1 MTPGSRLSLSTR
13 LTLVLV
19 VLVVVAQGVSLVGF
33 TRLRGAEG
41 TSWRLPVPVRIA
53 AAADALDRIPQN
65 QRDDILVAM
74 NGDATRFYLT
84 RNTPEGY
91 RERHGVLPVLFA
103 GYGAALEGRDVQIL
117 VREGRR
123 GPLRGRETGRYAF
136 SVALKDGQRLIV
148 APSLQQRRRG
158 VAMAGLLLN
167 LAAALVAA
175 ILVWRTVRQATR
187 RLEMIASASNRFAVD
202 LDAPPMDETGPIEAR
217 QVAGAFNHMR
227 GEIRRLMAE
236 RMRMLAAVAHDL
248 KTLLTRLRLRVALIE
263 DNDQRARGDRDI
275 ALAAALIEDV
285 LMVARGEETPVV
297 LKPVDIGA
305 ILKDIAR
312 ERISLGQAVQLGHI
326 DGGTVPADSA
336 SIRRIIE
343 NLIENAVIYAGE
355 AEVYFARDDDDWLL
369 TIVDHGP
376 GLSADFAPRAFEPFA
391 RGEASRSRDTGGSGL
406 GLSIAWS
413 LARRMGASLRLDPTP
428 GGGVTACVASRS
440 PPDEL

>member
-1 MTPGSRLSLSTR
+1 MTAGSRLSLSTR
-13 LTLVLV
+13 LTLILV
-19 VLVVVAQGVSLVGF
+19 VLVVVAQGVSLIGF
-33 TRLRGAEG
+33 TRLRAAEG
-41 TSWRLPVPVRIA
+41 ASWRLPVPVRIA
-53 AAADALDRIPQN
+53 AAADALDRIPER
-65 QRDDILVAM
+65 QRDDLLVAM

-84 RNTPEGY
+84 RGTPDGY
-91 RERHGVLPVLFA
+91 RVRHGVLPTLFD
-103 GYGAALEGRDVQIL
+103 GYGAALDGRDVQLL

-123 GPLRGRETGRYAF
+123 RPLRDSGNSRYAF

-187 RLEMIASASNRFAVD
+187 RLEMIARASNRFAVD

-217 QVAGAFNHMR
+217 QVAAAFNYMR
-227 GEIRRLMAE
+227 GEIRRLMSE

-285 LMVARGEETPVV
+285 LMVARGEEAPVV

-336 SIRRIIE
+336 SIRRIVE
-343 NLIENAVIYAGE
+343 NLVENAVVYAGE
-355 AEVYFARDDDDWLL
+355 VEVYFTRDGEDWLL
-369 TIVDHGP
+369 TILDHGP

-391 RGEASRSRDTGGSGL
+391 RGETSRSRDTGGSGL

-413 LARRMGASLRLDPTP
+413 LAQRMGASLRLDPTP
-428 GGGVTACVASRS
+428 GGGVTALISSR
-440 PPDEL
+440 